1 MVGHLAD
8 HDRTLDASIL
18 GDLADRSL
26 QRPADDVDAG
36 FLVVIVAFD
45 FQRLRRP

>member
-1 MVGHLAD
+1 MIAHLAD

-26 QRPADDVDAG
+26 ERAADDVDAG
-36 FLVVIVAFD
+36 FLVVIIAFD
-45 FQRLRRP
+45 FERLRRP